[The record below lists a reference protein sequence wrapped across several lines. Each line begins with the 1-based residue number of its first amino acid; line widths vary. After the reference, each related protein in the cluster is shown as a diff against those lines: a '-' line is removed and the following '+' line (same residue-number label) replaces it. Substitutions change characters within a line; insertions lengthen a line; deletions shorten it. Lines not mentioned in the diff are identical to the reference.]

1 MWKFQGYEDPHYYIV
16 INLVKSLGPVCQK
29 INNCCW
35 LVRVVC
41 VLEDEV
47 NDRDQGMGAGGTRDR
62 ILARIIVLG
71 DVVKEALDTAGSPQ
85 YEPFK

>member
-1 MWKFQGYEDPHYYIV
+1 M
-16 INLVKSLGPVCQK
+16 INLVKSFGPVCQK
-29 INNCCW
+29 IENCCW

-47 NDRDQGMGAGGTRDR
+47 NDRDQSMGAGGTRDC
-62 ILARIIVLG
+62 ILGRVIVLG
-71 DVVKEALDTAGSPQ
+71 DVVEEALDTLSSPQ